1 VSCGRLIRVHP
12 ETLAGWTSGKDPLVM
27 PAFERFFDFEDI
39 ISLLVIAELRR
50 RHVASGEIRLG
61 IEALAAE
68 LDVERPL
75 AHIDDPNHL
84 ATVGKASSPTSAT
97 GRTQVG
103 VCRWHSSR

>member
-1 VSCGRLIRVHP
+1 
-12 ETLAGWTSGKDPLVM
+12 M
-27 PAFERFFDFEDI
+27 PAIERFFDFEDF

-75 AHIDDPNHL
+75 AHIDAPNHL
-84 ATVGKASSPTSAT
+84 ATVGKAFFANIAT

-103 VCRWHSSR
+103 VCRLHSSR

>member
-12 ETLAGWTSGKDPLVM
+12 ETLAGWTTSKDPLVM
-27 PAFERFFDFEDI
+27 PAFERFFDFEDL

-75 AHIDDPNHL
+75 AHIDAPNHL
-84 ATVGKASSPTSAT
+84 ATVG
-97 GRTQVG
+97 
-103 VCRWHSSR
+103 